1 MRQYKQLLLANK
13 AWAAEIIEESADFFQ
28 RQLGGQNP
36 EFLWIGCS
44 DSRVGPEQMTMTPPG
59 NMFIHRN
66 IANLVKDE
74 DTNLMSVLQY
84 AVDVLGVRHIIICGH
99 YACGGIRATLDGGTT
114 GPVDDWLSTA
124 RCVMHDHADEID
136 AQPDREQKVNRLV
149 EVNVRDQLVRLARTE
164 TIQGAFAR
172 GQQVLLH
179 GWVYDIR
186 DGLIKPMM
194 EIDASTVLEDVGRP
208 DKVLV

>member
-1 MRQYKQLLLANK
+1 
-13 AWAAEIIEESADFFQ
+13 
-28 RQLGGQNP
+28 
-36 EFLWIGCS
+36 
-44 DSRVGPEQMTMTPPG
+44 
-59 NMFIHRN
+59 
-66 IANLVKDE
+66 
-74 DTNLMSVLQY
+74 MSVLLY
-84 AVDVLGVRHIIICGH
+84 AFVVLGVRHIIICGH

-149 EVNVRDQLVRLARTE
+149 EVNVRDQLVRLARTA

>member
-66 IANLVKDE
+66 IANLVNPD
-74 DTNLMSVLQY
+74 DMNLMSVLEY

-99 YACGGIRATLDGGTT
+99 YACGGIRATIDGRTT
-114 GPVDDWLSTA
+114 GAVDAWLAPA
-124 RCVMHDHADEID
+124 RCVMHDHAEEID
-136 AQPDREQKVNRLV
+136 AQPDRERKVNRLV
-149 EVNVRDQLVRLARTE
+149 EVNVRDQLLRLARTA

-172 GQQVLLH
+172 GQEVLLH

-194 EIDASTVLEDVGRP
+194 EIDSTTVLEEVGRP
-208 DKVLV
+208 DRVLV

>member
-1 MRQYKQLLLANK
+1 M
-13 AWAAEIIEESADFFQ
+13 F
-28 RQLGGQNP
+28 GG
-36 EFLWIGCS
+36 
-44 DSRVGPEQMTMTPPG
+44 
-59 NMFIHRN
+59 
-66 IANLVKDE
+66 A
-74 DTNLMSVLQY
+74 
-84 AVDVLGVRHIIICGH
+84 
-99 YACGGIRATLDGGTT
+99 T

-124 RCVMHDHADEID
+124 RCVLHDHADEID

-149 EVNVRDQLVRLARTE
+149 EVNVRDQLVRLARTK

-172 GQQVLLH
+172 GQEVLLH

-194 EIDASTVLEDVGRP
+194 EIDSTTVLEEVGRP

>member
-13 AWAAEIIEESADFFQ
+13 AWSAEIIEESADFFQ
-28 RQLGGQNP
+28 RQLVGQNP

-44 DSRVGPEQMTMTPPG
+44 DSRVSPEQMTMTPPG

-66 IANLVKDE
+66 IANLVKDD

-124 RCVMHDHADEID
+124 RCVMQDHADEID

-149 EVNVRDQLVRLARTE
+149 EVNVRDQLLRLARTK

-172 GQQVLLH
+172 GQEVLLH

-194 EIDASTVLEDVGRP
+194 EIDSTTVLEDVGRP
-208 DKVLV
+208 DRVLV